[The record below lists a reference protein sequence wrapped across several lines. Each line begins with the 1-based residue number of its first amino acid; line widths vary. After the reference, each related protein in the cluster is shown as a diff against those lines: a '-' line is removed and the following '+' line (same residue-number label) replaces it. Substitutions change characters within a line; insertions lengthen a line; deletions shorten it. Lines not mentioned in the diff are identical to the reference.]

1 MKKIILI
8 FAFIFIFSMTI
19 FADEAKINE
28 PNVNAHGAILMDFN
42 TGRVLWEKNS
52 KTPLAMASTTKIMTA
67 IVALEM
73 ANLEDVVKVSRKAAV
88 SPQVKMSL
96 SENEEIK
103 LEYLLYALMLQ
114 SYNDSAV
121 AIAEHISGSVEEFCR
136 LMTEKAKELGATDTI
151 FETPSGL
158 DLGEHQSTAYDM
170 AIITRYALKNEKFM
184 KIINTP
190 NITVSSNKRTYN
202 LVNKNRL
209 LNEFDGANG
218 VKTGFTGKAGHCFV
232 GSAKRNDMQLISVVL
247 ASGWGN
253 MGKEQKWRDTKE
265 ILSYGF
271 NAYEYH
277 DIIDMGDIAGS
288 IEIERSKTAQ
298 IELMYSEDFFLPLN
312 KQELENL
319 SVEAYFPEILR
330 APVTKGD
337 TLGSVRVFIDGNTV
351 KEIDLIATDSAE
363 RHDLKT
369 SLEKVLTNWIS
380 QATNKE
386 ANVILPEF

>member
-158 DLGEHQSTAYDM
+158 DLGEHQSTANDM